1 MVACLLKWA
10 GLGWENKSPS
20 YSWEFGRSHKWWPL
34 PRSSRSAHMLSL
46 AQSTL
51 IASPSACSSLPSSGF
66 PHQCYIHVAYWLLGW
81 HLVCG
86 FCFWESFILLLL
98 FIPPNRYLL
107 YTSPLSPPH
116 WPCSLLHC
124 FVRPSSICFTVGW
137 LMKWWGMAREKKRAF
152 SFSTTCRPQCAPRMS
167 LPFLMRCWSGLLS
180 LTNSV
185 LF

>member
-1 MVACLLKWA
+1 MCRGHVLMSWYYLAMVACLLKWA

-20 YSWEFGRSHKWWPL
+20 HSWEFGRSDKWWPL
-34 PRSSRSAHMLSL
+34 LRSSRSAHILSL

-51 IASPSACSSLPSSGF
+51 LASPSACSSSPSSSF

-116 WPCSLLHC
+116 RACSLLHC

-137 LMKWWGMAREKKRAF
+137 LMKWWGVAREKKWAF
-152 SFSTTCRPQCAPRMS
+152 FLQYNMSSSVCA
-167 LPFLMRCWSGLLS
+167 
-180 LTNSV
+180 
-185 LF
+185 

>member
-20 YSWEFGRSHKWWPL
+20 HSWEFGRSHKWWPL
-34 PRSSRSAHMLSL
+34 LRSSRSAHMLSL

-51 IASPSACSSLPSSGF
+51 LASPSACSSSPSSGF

-116 WPCSLLHC
+116 RACS
-124 FVRPSSICFTVGW
+124 FSIVSFAPAVYVSPWDDWWSDEVW
-137 LMKWWGMAREKKRAF
+137 LEKKKRAF
-152 SFSTTCRPQCAPRMS
+152 SFSTTCRPQCGPRMS